1 LIVEGHPY
9 LRNLLHQL
17 LFCDGSV
24 EVIAEL
30 ESGMEAVGESRRLR
44 ADLIL
49 IDLQLP
55 DSNGLAVTRMLR
67 DVLPAARVILMINR
81 PEFRSLALE
90 SGAADTIVKERLS
103 ADLSATLA
111 RIIAMR

>member
-1 LIVEGHPY
+1 
-9 LRNLLHQL
+9 
-17 LFCDGSV
+17 
-24 EVIAEL
+24 
-30 ESGMEAVGESRRLR
+30 
-44 ADLIL
+44 
-49 IDLQLP
+49 
-55 DSNGLAVTRMLR
+55 
-67 DVLPAARVILMINR
+67 MINR